1 MNDSN
6 EQAQERYFQAAASW
20 DADSRNAERL
30 SLKRY
35 KALGIG
41 AVVFAAIMGV
51 AVTTLLPLKEFVPII
66 IRVENATGAY
76 DVKPAGEKL
85 DVGESRNEKIV
96 ISDVARYI
104 KAREGF
110 TRGEAEENYKM
121 VYLMSCG
128 TQRAE

>member
-1 MNDSN
+1 MNKRRSGIS
-6 EQAQERYFQAAASW
+6 RRRRSR
-20 DADSRNAERL
+20 DADSGNAERL

-96 ISDVARYI
+96 ISDVAAASRH
-104 KAREGF
+104 ARALRAARPRKT
-110 TRGEAEENYKM
+110 TRW
-121 VYLMSCG
+121 S
-128 TQRAE
+128 TS

>member
-51 AVTTLLPLKEFVPII
+51 AVTTTTIGDAST
-66 IRVENATGAY
+66 RTTRSTTTGVASITRSTT
-76 DVKPAGEKL
+76 AG
-85 DVGESRNEKIV
+85 DAIAS
-96 ISDVARYI
+96 
-104 KAREGF
+104 
-110 TRGEAEENYKM
+110 T
-121 VYLMSCG
+121 G
-128 TQRAE
+128 TGCVVWAA